1 MGHPKGGKMFNKILV
16 CLDGSRLSEQI
27 LPYVTEQALHF
38 NSKTV
43 LFQVIPPPVIVSPG
57 VPGVSGGAVEAG
69 TLLEESQI
77 AETKAETYLEGL
89 VQKLQKKGLK
99 VASVTWIGLAS
110 ESIIAYA
117 DSNKVDLIAIATHG
131 HGGFKRAMFGSVADF
146 VLRNSTL
153 PLLVIRPQEA
163 DK

>member
-1 MGHPKGGKMFNKILV
+1 MFRKFLV
-16 CLDGSRLSEQI
+16 CLDGSRFAEQI

-38 NSKTV
+38 NSKIV
-43 LFQVIPPPVIVSPG
+43 LFQVIPPPVTVSPG
-57 VPGVSGGAVEAG
+57 IPGVSGGPVETEA
-69 TLLEESQI
+69 LLKESQM
-77 AETKAETYLEGL
+77 AETRAEAYLEGL
-89 VQKLQKKGLK
+89 TQKLQKKGLK
-99 VASVTWIGLAS
+99 VTSVTWMGPTG

-117 DSNKVDLIAIATHG
+117 DSNKIDLIAIATHG

-163 DK
+163 GK